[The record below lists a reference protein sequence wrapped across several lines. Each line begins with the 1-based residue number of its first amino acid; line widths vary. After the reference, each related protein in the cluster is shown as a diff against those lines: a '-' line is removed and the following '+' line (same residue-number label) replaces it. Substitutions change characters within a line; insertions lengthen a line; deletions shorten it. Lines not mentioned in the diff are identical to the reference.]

1 MMVTIDDF
9 AKLEFKVGTVISAE
23 EIEGSDRLLKLQ
35 VDFGPKIVEEIERI
49 NVIPSEERVEES
61 LNQEGRDL
69 SASVEMTGE
78 KNDESAEIVQ
88 SEDETIEVTDTV
100 APVETNEIRQI
111 LSGIKQWY
119 KPEDLVGK
127 QFVFITNLAP
137 RKMMGLES
145 QGMIMAA
152 EGEDRPAPLMP
163 SEKVPNGSKI
173 R

>member
-1 MMVTIDDF
+1 LQDFKAIDTVSDGNWSYKTVGPLSVPHHADGAICVVLSVDFFSEMRMGSIQTTPVYSFNSQKKGSKKKLEADF
-9 AKLEFKVGTVISAE
+9 AFLWRESAW
-23 EIEGSDRLLKLQ
+23 
-35 VDFGPKIVEEIERI
+35 
-49 NVIPSEERVEES
+49 
-61 LNQEGRDL
+61 
-69 SASVEMTGE
+69 GE
-78 KNDESAEIVQ
+78 KAEG
-88 SEDETIEVTDTV
+88 V
-100 APVETNEIRQI
+100 AFGEAKTFNEIRQI

-119 KPEDLVGK
+119 KPADLVGK

>member
-1 MMVTIDDF
+1 MVTIDDF
-9 AKLEFKVGTVISAE
+9 AKLEFKVGTIISAE

-35 VDFGPKIVEEIERI
+35 VDFGPKVKEGISEDPNVIASEASQSSSGELDPDVASAPQDDSSEVEET
-49 NVIPSEERVEES
+49 S
-61 LNQEGRDL
+61 
-69 SASVEMTGE
+69 
-78 KNDESAEIVQ
+78 
-88 SEDETIEVTDTV
+88 
-100 APVETNEIRQI
+100 NEIRQI

-119 KPEDLVGK
+119 MPEDLVGK

-152 EGEDRPAPLMP
+152 EGEDRPVPLTV

-173 R
+173 K

>member
-1 MMVTIDDF
+1 MITIDDF

-23 EIEGSDRLLKLQ
+23 EIEGSEKLLKLR
-35 VDFGPKIVEEIERI
+35 VDFGPKVQNLDIVTLEEQQNVTSSQQDSTDRI
-49 NVIPSEERVEES
+49 SAQVFDSEEGALEAQTR
-61 LNQEGRDL
+61 R
-69 SASVEMTGE
+69 
-78 KNDESAEIVQ
+78 AEIHTNNSSSNN
-88 SEDETIEVTDTV
+88 SESEEQND
-100 APVETNEIRQI
+100 IRQI
-111 LSGIKQWY
+111 LSGIKQWF

-152 EGEDRPAPLMP
+152 EGEDRPAPLTP
-163 SEKVPNGSKI
+163 IEKVPNGSKI

>member
-1 MMVTIDDF
+1 MITIEDF

-23 EIEGSDRLLKLQ
+23 EIEGSERLLKLQ
-35 VDFGPKIVEEIERI
+35 VDFGPKAQEEVGTTEP
-49 NVIPSEERVEES
+49 VISNES
-61 LNQEGRDL
+61 RDS
-69 SASVEMTGE
+69 SAAPQNDSGVEMTDE
-78 KNDESAEIVQ
+78 KNSESAEVLQ
-88 SEDETIEVTDTV
+88 NADDTIEVTDTV
-100 APVETNEIRQI
+100 KSVEENPNEIRQI

-119 KPEDLVGK
+119 KPAELVGK

-152 EGEDRPAPLMP
+152 EGEERPSPLMP

>member
-1 MMVTIDDF
+1 MITIDDF

-23 EIEGSDRLLKLQ
+23 EIEGSDKLLKLK
-35 VDFGPKIVEEIERI
+35 VDFGSKIHEQPT
-49 NVIPSEERVEES
+49 VIASGSQDVNAPQSSTSQSLDPDVVES
-61 LNQEGRDL
+61 L
-69 SASVEMTGE
+69 
-78 KNDESAEIVQ
+78 DESTPQ
-88 SEDETIEVTDTV
+88 DDT
-100 APVETNEIRQI
+100 PETNDIRQI

-127 QFVFITNLAP
+127 QFVFITNLEP

-152 EGEDRPAPLMP
+152 EGEERPAPLIP
-163 SEKVPNGSKI
+163 SEKVPNGAKI